1 MDASVNR
8 ITSSKDERSLLI
20 AVRMQK
26 TTKAAVEYSLEELKL
41 LVKTAGGVIV
51 DSMTVNRE
59 RIDPAYIIGKGYIPK
74 IQEIIK
80 EKKLKLIVFDMNN
93 IRPAQIRNLEDVL
106 KCRVVGRNEVILD
119 IFARRARSAEAKIQ
133 VELAQ
138 LKYILPRLK
147 GLGGVLSR
155 LGGGIGTRGPGEKM
169 LETDRRH
176 ILRRI
181 TSLKQKLE
189 KHQAHRARTRSSRRS
204 EYLGAVVG
212 YTNAGKSTFIN
223 LLARDDLFVENRLFA
238 TLDSYTREVYLAEGE
253 KTLLTDTVGFIRNL
267 PANLIESFRST
278 LEDIQNADYII
289 HVVEITALDM
299 EVNMATVD
307 QELNELD
314 CYKKPTILFF
324 NKADLLADD
333 ARLNLVA
340 LQWPDAVIGS
350 AREGTG
356 IDELKAR
363 IIELKNS
370 PVESREETSLE
381 DDEGPGFWGP

>member
-8 ITSSKDERSLLI
+8 IASSKDERSLLI
-20 AVRMQK
+20 ALRMK
-26 TTKAAVEYSLEELKL
+26 NASKGAVEYSLEELKL
-41 LVKTAGGVIV
+41 LVKTAGGIIV
-51 DSMTVNRE
+51 DSLTVSRDK
-59 RIDPAYIIGKGYIPK
+59 IDPAYILGKGYIPK
-74 IQEIIK
+74 LQEIVK
-80 EKKLKLIVFDMNN
+80 EKDLKLVVFDMTN

-181 TSLKQKLE
+181 TSLSRKLKKQ
-189 KHQAHRARTRSSRRS
+189 QAHRARTRSSRSS
-204 EYLGAVVG
+204 EFLGAVVG
-212 YTNAGKSTFIN
+212 YTNAGKSTLIN
-223 LLARDDLFVENRLFA
+223 LLAHDDLFVENRLFA
-238 TLDSYTREVYLAEGE
+238 TLDSYTRMVFLDHER

-278 LEDIQNADYII
+278 LEDIQNADYIV
-289 HVVEITALDM
+289 HVIDINALDLMTNM
-299 EVNMATVD
+299 ETVNRELYELECMD
-307 QELNELD
+307 Q
-314 CYKKPTILFF
+314 PTILFF
-324 NKADLLADD
+324 NKCDTLDD
-333 ARLNLVA
+333 EAQINRVKS
-340 LQWPDAVIGS
+340 QWPEAIVGS
-350 AREGTG
+350 AKDGTG
-356 IDELKAR
+356 IELLKER
-363 IIELKNS
+363 IIELHKLHCAKN
-370 PVESREETSLE
+370 ETSTGMTLN
-381 DDEGPGFWGP
+381 